1 MTKRK
6 IAVTTGT
13 RAEYGLLRQILD
25 EIKISKKLE
34 LLLIVTGSH
43 FSKKHG
49 MTVNEIK
56 ADGHKITAKVD
67 MIPKINSEFES
78 TKIIGN
84 AIISFSKIF
93 KKLKPDM
100 NLILGDRDE
109 MLASAIAAYHMNIPN
124 AHIHGGDKSGGL
136 DEYTRHAITKLS
148 NIHFAAT
155 KKSAKRILQM
165 GEKPEFIFHIG
176 SPSIDEILKNKI
188 TKKTELEKKYKIKI
202 TGNEILLL
210 QHPVTTELGETDIQI
225 IETLNAVVKL
235 KKRTII
241 IGSNLDPGND
251 IIFKNLI
258 KFADRYDFI
267 KFYPTL
273 PRYDYLGFLKN
284 CGVLV
289 GNSSSGIIEASFF
302 KKPVVNIG
310 TRQQFRESGP
320 NVIDVKYFS
329 RKSIFNAIVKALKLK
344 SNKLKY
350 SSIYG
355 KSNVSKKIIKH
366 LERIKLNSELLQKQI
381 TY

>member
-1 MTKRK
+1 MKKRK

-13 RAEYGLLRQILD
+13 RAEYGILRLVLD

-56 ADGHKITAKVD
+56 ADGHKIAAKVY

-78 TKIIGN
+78 TKILGS

-93 KKLKPDM
+93 KKLKPDI

-273 PRYDYLGFLKN
+273 PRNDYLGFLKN

-320 NVIDVKYFS
+320 NVINIKYFDQ
-329 RKSIFNAIVKALKLK
+329 KSISNAIVKALKLK

-366 LERIKLNSELLQKQI
+366 LENIKLNRKLLQKQI

>member
-1 MTKRK
+1 
-6 IAVTTGT
+6 
-13 RAEYGLLRQILD
+13 
-25 EIKISKKLE
+25 
-34 LLLIVTGSH
+34 
-43 FSKKHG
+43 
-49 MTVNEIK
+49 
-56 ADGHKITAKVD
+56 
-67 MIPKINSEFES
+67 
-78 TKIIGN
+78 
-84 AIISFSKIF
+84 
-93 KKLKPDM
+93 
-100 NLILGDRDE
+100 

-155 KKSAKRILQM
+155 KNSAKRILQM
-165 GEKPEFIFHIG
+165 GEKSKFIFHTG
-176 SPSIDEILKNKI
+176 SPSIDQILKNKI
-188 TKKTELEKKYKIKI
+188 TKKIELEKKYKIKI

-210 QHPVTTELGETDIQI
+210 QHPVTTELDETEIQI
-225 IETLNAVVKL
+225 IETLNAIVKL

-241 IGSNLDPGND
+241 VGSNLDPGND
-251 IIFKNLI
+251 IIYKNLI
-258 KFADRYDFI
+258 KSADRYDFI

-273 PRYDYLGFLKN
+273 PRNDYLGFLKN

-302 KKPVVNIG
+302 KKPVVDIG
-310 TRQQFRESGP
+310 TRQRFREKGP
-320 NVIDVKYFS
+320 NVIGVKYFS
-329 RKSIFNAIVKALKLK
+329 QKSIFNAIVKALKLK

-366 LERIKLNSELLQKQI
+366 LERIKLNRELLQKQI

>member
-329 RKSIFNAIVKALKLK
+329 RKSIFNAIAKALKLK

-366 LERIKLNSELLQKQI
+366 LERIKLNRELLQKQI

>member
-1 MTKRK
+1 MKKRK

-13 RAEYGLLRQILD
+13 RAEYGLLRQVLD

-320 NVIDVKYFS
+320 NVINIKYFDQ
-329 RKSIFNAIVKALKLK
+329 KSISNAIVKALKLK

-366 LERIKLNSELLQKQI
+366 LERIKLNRELLQKQI

>member
-1 MTKRK
+1 MKKRK
-6 IAVTTGT
+6 IVVTTGT
-13 RAEYGLLRQILD
+13 RAEYGILRSILD
-25 EIKISKKLE
+25 EIKNSKKLE
-34 LLLIVTGSH
+34 LQLIVTGSH
-43 FSKKHG
+43 LSKKHG
-49 MTVNEIK
+49 FTVNEIK
-56 ADGHKITAKVD
+56 KNGYKIDAKIN

-84 AIISFSKIF
+84 AIVSFSKIF
-93 KKLKPDM
+93 KKLKPDI

-210 QHPVTTELGETDIQI
+210 QHPVTTELDETEIQI
-225 IETLNAVVKL
+225 IETLNAIIKL

-241 IGSNLDPGND
+241 VGSNLDPGND
-251 IIFKNLI
+251 IIHKNLI
-258 KFADRYDFI
+258 KFAARYDFI

-273 PRYDYLGFLKN
+273 PRNDYLGFLKN

-310 TRQQFRESGP
+310 TRQQFRESGH

-366 LERIKLNSELLQKQI
+366 LERIKLNRELLQKQI

>member
-1 MTKRK
+1 MD
-6 IAVTTGT
+6 I
-13 RAEYGLLRQILD
+13 IID

-56 ADGHKITAKVD
+56 ADGHKITAKVH

-78 TKIIGN
+78 TKILGS

-93 KKLKPDM
+93 KKLKPDI

-109 MLASAIAAYHMNIPN
+109 MLASAMAAYHMNIPN

-165 GEKPEFIFHIG
+165 GEKPEYIFHTS

-302 KKPVVNIG
+302 KKPVVDIG
-310 TRQQFRESGP
+310 TRQWFREKGP
-320 NVIDVKYFS
+320 NVIGVKYFS
-329 RKSIFNAIVKALKLK
+329 QKSIFNAIVKALKLK

-366 LERIKLNSELLQKQI
+366 LERIKLNRELLQKQI

>member
-1 MTKRK
+1 MKKRK

-13 RAEYGLLRQILD
+13 RAEYGILRLVLD

-56 ADGHKITAKVD
+56 ADGHKIAAKVD

-78 TKIIGN
+78 TKILGS

-93 KKLKPDM
+93 KKLKPDI

-109 MLASAIAAYHMNIPN
+109 MLASAMAAYHMNIPN

-320 NVIDVKYFS
+320 NVINVKYFDQ
-329 RKSIFNAIVKALKLK
+329 KSISNAIVKALKLK

-366 LERIKLNSELLQKQI
+366 LENIKLNRKLLQKQI

>member
-56 ADGHKITAKVD
+56 ADGHKIAAKVD
-67 MIPKINSEFES
+67 MLPKINSEFES

-84 AIISFSKIF
+84 AIVSFSKIF
-93 KKLKPDM
+93 KKLKPDI

-165 GEKPEFIFHIG
+165 GEKSEFIFHTG
-176 SPSIDEILKNKI
+176 SPSIDQILKNKI

-210 QHPVTTELGETDIQI
+210 QHPVTTELDETEIQI
-225 IETLNAVVKL
+225 IETLNAIVKL

-241 IGSNLDPGND
+241 VGSNLDPGND

-320 NVIDVKYFS
+320 NVINIKYFDQ
-329 RKSIFNAIVKALKLK
+329 KSISNAIVKALKLK

-366 LERIKLNSELLQKQI
+366 LENIKLNRKLLQKQI